1 MGPLVRRKVDEK
13 FLRIEFLWPSFT
25 GNIARAG
32 TSWKIS
38 WRVALTQI
46 CQTSKS
52 PIFLWF

>member
-13 FLRIEFLWPSFT
+13 ILRIEFLWPSFT

-52 PIFLWF
+52 PNFLWF